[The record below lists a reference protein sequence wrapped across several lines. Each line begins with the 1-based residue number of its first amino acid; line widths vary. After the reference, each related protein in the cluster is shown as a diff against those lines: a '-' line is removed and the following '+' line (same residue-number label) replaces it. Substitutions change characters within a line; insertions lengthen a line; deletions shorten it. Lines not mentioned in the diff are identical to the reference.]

1 MAATASRS
9 GGGEMLILPAMVA
22 FQPAPAT
29 LPPGR
34 RVYAIGDVHGC
45 DQQLARLHQAIAA
58 DLAAR
63 PVAAPLIVHVGDY
76 LDRGPASAAV
86 LERLADGRPLPGV
99 ETVNLRGNHEAM
111 ALAVLTGGDAESAT
125 LWLLNGAAATLASW
139 GIDADQSAAVW
150 ARHVPAAH
158 FRFLQGLAMSHREGG
173 YFFAHAGVRPGVPLT
188 AQDPADLLWIREPFL
203 SYRGDLG
210 AVVVHGHTP
219 RQKPV
224 IRRNQIG
231 IDTGAVYGGPLTA
244 AILEADQIG
253 FLQA

>member
-1 MAATASRS
+1 
-9 GGGEMLILPAMVA
+9 MVV

-34 RVYAIGDVHGC
+34 RVYAVGDVHGC
-45 DQQLARLHQAIAA
+45 DRQFTLLHQAIAA

-63 PVAAPLIVHVGDY
+63 PIAAPLILHTGDY

-86 LERLADGRPLPGV
+86 VGRLAGGPPLPGV

-111 ALAVLTGGDAESAT
+111 ALAVLAGGNAESAT

-139 GIDADQSAAVW
+139 GIDADSPAPLW
-150 ARHVPAAH
+150 ARHVPPAH
-158 FRFLQGLAMSHREGG
+158 LRFLRALAMSHSEGG
-173 YFFAHAGVRPGVPLT
+173 YFFAHAGVRPGVPLA

-203 SYRGDLG
+203 SYKGDLG

-219 RQKPV
+219 REKPV
-224 IRRNQIG
+224 IRRNRIG

-244 AILEADQIG
+244 AVLEGDQIG
-253 FLQA
+253 FLQV

>member
-1 MAATASRS
+1 
-9 GGGEMLILPAMVA
+9 MLILPAMVA

-45 DQQLARLHQAIAA
+45 DHQLALLHRAIAA

-86 LERLADGRPLPGV
+86 LERLAAGPPLPGV

-111 ALAVLTGGDAESAT
+111 ALAVLAGGDAESAT

-139 GIDADQSAAVW
+139 GIDADQSAAFW

-158 FRFLQGLAMSHREGG
+158 LRFLQGLAMSHSEGG

-203 SYRGDLG
+203 SYRGNLG

-219 RQKPV
+219 KQKPV

-253 FLQA
+253 FLQV